1 MSLKLKIFFVKPLIF
16 VWIKMKFAAKP
27 YNLSTTMKKHFTLFA
42 LLIGLVNFLNA
53 ETIQINKSLK
63 DSIGVE
69 KVGSSIFILHK
80 VKAKETLYSL
90 SRRYKVT
97 VDAIVKHNAEAANG
111 LKIGD
116 VLKIPYKVETAQ
128 APSSSKASHTVA
140 PSQTLFSISRM
151 YHVSVEDIKRW
162 NNLSSNDLSV
172 GQVLVVSAKAAKEND
187 IKPEQEKNAADL
199 SKNTHKGESGTIVH
213 KVAPSQTLFSISQL
227 YGVSVEDLKQWNK
240 LKDNALEVGR
250 ELVINVKTQAQ
261 PYDSLKEPKEKK
273 DEAALDNV
281 ARLDNMEEKATAP
294 KGPET
299 AEKKP
304 ESKKG
309 NSSGFKKVVELGMA
323 EIIENASDTKKYVAL
338 HRTAPI
344 GTIMQ
349 VTNEMN
355 NQNVFVRVIGK
366 LPATGV
372 NDKVLIKL
380 SKPAFERLGAVND
393 RFPAE
398 ISYVP

>member
-1 MSLKLKIFFVKPLIF
+1 
-16 VWIKMKFAAKP
+16 MKFTAKP
-27 YNLSTTMKKHFTLFA
+27 YNLPTTMKKYLALFTL
-42 LLIGLVNFLNA
+42 LISMADFSSA
-53 ETIQINKSLK
+53 ETIQINKNLK
-63 DSIGVE
+63 DSIGIE
-69 KVGSSIFILHK
+69 RVGTSIFILHK
-80 VKAKETLYSL
+80 VEAKETLYSL
-90 SRRYKVT
+90 SRRYNVT
-97 VDAIVKHNAEAANG
+97 VSDIVKHNPDVEAG
-111 LKIGD
+111 LKID
-116 VLKIPYKVETAQ
+116 NTLKIPYKTGSQQ
-128 APSSSKASHTVA
+128 AGSKNHHTVA
-140 PSQTLFSISRM
+140 PSQTLFAISRM
-151 YHVSVEDIKRW
+151 YNVSVDDIKRW

-172 GQVLVVSAKAAKEND
+172 GQVLVVSGKAAEVG
-187 IKPEQEKNAADL
+187 IKKPADQEKATPHHSENVNKAA
-199 SKNTHKGESGTIVH
+199 SGKIVH

-227 YGVSVEDLKQWNK
+227 YSVTVEDIKQWNK
-240 LKDNALEVGR
+240 LSSNSLDVGE
-250 ELVINVKTQAQ
+250 ELIIMVETKSQ
-261 PYDSLKEPKEKK
+261 PYSSLENPKEKK
-273 DEAALDNV
+273 EEADMENV
-281 ARLDNMEEKATAP
+281 ARLDKDDIEKAAEP
-294 KGPET
+294 KASET
-299 AEKKP
+299 IEKKP

-323 EIIENASDTKKYVAL
+323 EIIENVSDTKKYVAL

-366 LPATGV
+366 LPATGA